1 MKGLKENKGFTLI
14 ELLAVIVVLAIVM
27 VLAVTTVLPYM
38 TQARKEAFA
47 LEANTAK
54 DAASSAMSLIMIGSL
69 DEDYYVSYEDGSY
82 CFTIENLMKAGL
94 YEKDAKDENDNY
106 VYQGIVKVTQ
116 SEDKA
121 YTYEVSLKND
131 QYYVSAISKEVVK
144 GDVNEGA
151 APNGFATA
159 CPAAS

>member
-47 LEANTAK
+47 LEANTASN
-54 DAASSAMSLIMIGSL
+54 AASSAMSLIMIGSL
-69 DEDYYVSYEDGSY
+69 ETDYYTYDETNKEY
-82 CFTIENLMKAGL
+82 CFTVENLMEAGL
-94 YEKDAKDENDNY
+94 YEKDEKDANDNY
-106 VYQGIVKVTQ
+106 VYQGVVKVTQ
-116 SEDKA
+116 TSGKA

-131 QYYVSAISKEVVK
+131 QYYVNAVEGEVDQDDVK
-144 GDVNEGA
+144 EGA
-151 APNGFATA
+151 APSGFVTT
-159 CPAAS
+159 CS